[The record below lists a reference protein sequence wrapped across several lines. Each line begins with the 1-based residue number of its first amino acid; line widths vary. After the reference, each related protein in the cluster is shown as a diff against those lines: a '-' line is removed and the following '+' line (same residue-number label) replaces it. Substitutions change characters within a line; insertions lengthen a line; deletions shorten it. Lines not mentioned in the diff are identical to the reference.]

1 MPFFVVDD
9 GAHSHPKMMRAKNA
23 AVGLWMRVGSYVAQ
37 HLTDGHVP
45 GPVATMYG
53 STPQI
58 SKLLAVGL
66 WHEHGHTC
74 PRCPAVRP
82 GDFFMHD
89 YRESG
94 NPSRAEVLARRK
106 RAADKKAKQR
116 AAQAGSGADS
126 AENPSLFGEESSENR
141 DGFDEETDANP
152 NQDSDDSAGHGDV
165 SPGDSSG
172 TSRARVPLHSTPLRK
187 EGAGE
192 REGSAGSSARA
203 ALSLIPADWEPSAD
217 DVRAAQLAR
226 LDSGREQLTADQ
238 VDAVTRKFVRRQLD
252 DGKTAAAWGGRWRQW
267 AETERPEQPSAAGGV
282 VVHLPTGR
290 GPVGAQPQST
300 ADKRAAEAFAL
311 AQRLR
316 AEGNQ

>member
-1 MPFFVVDD
+1 
-9 GAHSHPKMMRAKNA
+9 MMRAKNA

-74 PRCPAVRP
+74 TRCPAVRP
-82 GDFFMHD
+82 GDYFMHD

-116 AAQAGSGADS
+116 AAQTGSGS
-126 AENPSLFGEESSENR
+126 TENPSLFDEESSANR

-152 NQDSDDSAGHGDV
+152 DQDSDDSAGHGDV
-165 SPGDSSG
+165 SLGDSSG
-172 TSRARVPLHSTPLRK
+172 TSRARVPLHSTPLLK
-187 EGAGE
+187 EGAEE
-192 REGSAGSSARA
+192 REGSAGSGARA
-203 ALSLIPADWEPSAD
+203 HEPALSLIPADWAPSTD

-226 LDSGREQLTADQ
+226 LDSGREQLTPQQLD
-238 VDAVTRKFVRRQLD
+238 VVTRKFVRRMTD
-252 DGKTAAAWGGRWRQW
+252 DGRTAAAWGGRWRQW
-267 AETERPEQPSAAGGV
+267 AENERIEQQPAAGGV
-282 VVHLPTGR
+282 VVPFAG
-290 GPVGAQPQST
+290 GAQQT
-300 ADKRAAEAFAL
+300 KGQQQRAGLAAL
-311 AQRLR
+311 RERLQ
-316 AEGNQ
+316 EGSGA